1 MNGHPTRP
9 EDFDLYAL
17 GVLEGE
23 EKAAF
28 EAHVPTCAAC
38 AEKLAQAR
46 GRIALLAFAAPRV
59 EPSASVKER
68 LMRQIHA
75 APAAA
80 GAHAQRERAP
90 REAERAEGFFGRWW
104 AAAVLVPVC
113 AVLVL
118 ISVRLWQED
127 AHLSDELGVER
138 VALQKQQAEL
148 DEARHVVALMEAKDT
163 KTVALAVQPGMPKG
177 DVRVMYNPK
186 MGMAMCDG
194 WVEPAPANKSYQLW
208 LVPMEGKPINAGLI
222 EDSAGPI
229 NPWTVKIPQGVAA
242 KAFAVTLEPEGGMPQ
257 PTGPMVLVGPVS

>member
-17 GVLEGE
+17 GVREGE

-28 EAHVPTCAAC
+28 EAHVPACAAC
-38 AEKLAQAR
+38 AEKLAEAR
-46 GRIALLAFAAPRV
+46 GRIALLAFSAPRV
-59 EPSASVKER
+59 EPSAEVKER
-68 LMRQIHA
+68 LMRQIHS

-80 GAHAQRERAP
+80 GASAQRAP
-90 REAERAEGFFGRWW
+90 RAPEHAEGFFGRWW

-113 AVLVL
+113 AVLILV
-118 ISVRLWQED
+118 SVRLWQEN
-127 AHLSDELGVER
+127 AHLTDELGLER
-138 VALQKQQAEL
+138 ATLQKQQAEL
-148 DEARHVVALMEAKDT
+148 DEARHVADLIEAKDT

-177 DVRVMYNPK
+177 DVRVMYNAK

-208 LVPMEGKPINAGLI
+208 LVPMEGKPI
-222 EDSAGPI
+222 SAGIIASYSGPI
-229 NPWTVKIPQGVAA
+229 KPWTVKIPQGVAA
-242 KAFAVTLEPEGGMPQ
+242 KAFAITLEPEGGMPQ